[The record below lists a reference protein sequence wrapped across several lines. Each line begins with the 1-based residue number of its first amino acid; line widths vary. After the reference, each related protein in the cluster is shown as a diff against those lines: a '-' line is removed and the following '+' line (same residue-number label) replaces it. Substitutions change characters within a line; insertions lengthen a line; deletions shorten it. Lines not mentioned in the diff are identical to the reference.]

1 MRQET
6 APVDSTKISIPQCR
20 YPSFPIRSGSCT
32 PATGTTAPRVCSL
45 VRASLGL
52 HRTQSVFAQILV
64 YSQTS
69 PACYCV
75 KHRYLNSTYHLHSM
89 LQCMLRI
96 RLRTIRKPAWRGIE
110 SRGVRSI
117 MAAYLCE
124 CLRRTCQMALLTA
137 RKMQEYRG
145 EGLAVSSGRLDSK
158 WCVTRI
164 HGGSKAGCD
173 ISRLRRARPEHFSCI
188 S

>member
-75 KHRYLNSTYHLHSM
+75 KHRYLNLTYHLHSM